1 AGYSGKLADAP
12 RGTNRHLYGA
22 ENPIAE
28 PSFDAKARLL
38 EKIDAYLRDADPR
51 VRQVTASLA
60 ASWQQVEIVR
70 ADGSIAA
77 DIRPLVRVNVA
88 VVVGDGDR
96 QETGSYGMGGR
107 KSFGEFVAQDSWQFA
122 AQEALRQA
130 LVNLEAIPAPAGT

>member
-1 AGYSGKLADAP
+1 MEQMVERAVDGLLLVAAQLLLQHGVEPREGADAE
-12 RGTNRHLYGA
+12 LA
-22 ENPIAE
+22 VAL
-28 PSFDAKARLL
+28 D
-38 EKIDAYLRDADPR
+38 RDDPR

-70 ADGSIAA
+70 ADGTVAA

-107 KSFGEFVAQDSWQFA
+107 KAFAEFLTEDSWKFGA
-122 AQEALRQA
+122 GEALDLQSTTGARGA
-130 LVNLEAIPAPAGT
+130 RVLGGIYPA